1 LAAQKSS
8 GGRGSLCRS
17 AILGNTVERTVE
29 KGKAEKY
36 KYLMAKTE
44 RNRHR
49 ECGQKNI

>member
-1 LAAQKSS
+1 
-8 GGRGSLCRS
+8 
-17 AILGNTVERTVE
+17 VE

-49 ECGQKNI
+49 QCSQNYIDNLQKESGIGTDIIE